1 MRKLVAFRPG
11 DGGQV
16 ELRRAMTMT
25 ERGAVEA
32 RALAL
37 REVLRPQGED
47 ERAEVES
54 ALAAMLGGFRSMRQ
68 TGEDAEIVVAVL
80 RAVLREFPSW
90 AIERACLRIAR
101 RQAGLDP
108 RWAPNDAEVV
118 AVCEA
123 VVADYR
129 AALAN
134 AEDLLGGVVV
144 PAPQSTGSAHRRPNK
159 PEPKPA
165 LPGDGGHGARV
176 AADLAS
182 RRARRE
188 SAEGETA

>member
-1 MRKLVAFRPG
+1 MVSTDLSP
-11 DGGQV
+11 
-16 ELRRAMTMT
+16 TS
-25 ERGAVEA
+25 
-32 RALAL
+32 L
-37 REVLRPQGED
+37 REAFGHFPSGVIAIA
-47 ERAEVES
+47 AEVD
-54 ALAAMLGGFRSMRQ
+54 
-68 TGEDAEIVVAVL
+68 GERVGEP
-80 RAVLREFPSW
+80 E
-90 AIERACLRIAR
+90 
-101 RQAGLDP
+101 
-108 RWAPNDAEVV
+108 PNDAEVV